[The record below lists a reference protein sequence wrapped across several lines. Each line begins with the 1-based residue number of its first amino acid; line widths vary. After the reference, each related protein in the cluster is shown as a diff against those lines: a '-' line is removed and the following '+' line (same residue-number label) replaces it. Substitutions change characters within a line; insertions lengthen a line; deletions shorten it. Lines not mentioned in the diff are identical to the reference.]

1 MAVFFTESL
10 PLIKNSSAILPLVY
24 SGIVAVGIAFTLQVF
39 GQRRVNPALAS
50 LIMGLEA
57 VFAVIGGMVF
67 LGERLTARE
76 WLGCAIMLAAVLLV
90 QLKGQQ
96 KKEQTAHE
104 IV

>member
-1 MAVFFTESL
+1 
-10 PLIKNSSAILPLVY
+10 
-24 SGIVAVGIAFTLQVF
+24 
-39 GQRRVNPALAS
+39 
-50 LIMGLEA
+50 LEA